1 MRVRHTGL
9 TPNSYDME
17 SSSLLSCDKVPHGIE
32 ALIRDLI

>member
-17 SSSLLSCDKVPHGIE
+17 SSSLPFCDKALPGVE